1 MRMRYLGIDYGTKK
15 TGLAFSD
22 DSGAMAFPYAV
33 VPTRGLLEYI
43 VELQQT
49 EDFQSIVMGHS
60 QTGGGQDN
68 PVMKNIYAFKEALGK
83 NISLP
88 IHLQNEFG
96 TSAHIHRMN
105 DFLSGSR
112 PDTQRKVKKS
122 TGNVDDGAAALILQ
136 RFLDKM

>member
-1 MRMRYLGIDYGTKK
+1 MRYLGIDYGTKK

-22 DSGAMAFPYAV
+22 DSGTMAFPYKV
-33 VPTRGLLEYI
+33 IPTAGILECI
-43 VELQQT
+43 VELRT
-49 EDFQSIVMGHS
+49 HENFDAIVIGHS

-68 PVMKNIYAFKEALGK
+68 LVMKHIYTFKELLEK

-105 DFLSGSR
+105 DFLSGTR
-112 PDTQRKVKKS
+112 PDTQRKVKKN

-136 RFLDKM
+136 RFLDSM